1 MANYTKDMQE
11 IALEGAIKLR
21 TICAWCGK
29 VIREGS
35 IKDGISHGVCSV
47 CAKELLKEIEVV
59 KEYNVSV
66 GRKVDKKL

>member
-1 MANYTKDMQE
+1 VKV
-11 IALEGAIKLR
+11 
-21 TICAWCGK
+21 ICAWCGK

-59 KEYNVSV
+59 NEYNASVEPEVAVGGLAMLVSV
-66 GRKVDKKL
+66 P

>member
-1 MANYTKDMQE
+1 VKV
-11 IALEGAIKLR
+11 
-21 TICAWCGK
+21 ICAWCGK

-59 KEYNVSV
+59 NEYNASV